1 MPSSKDRRRIEIP
14 VHTYERIAQ
23 IARTEDRTVTS
34 VAGELL
40 YKSLATYQP
49 LWIPSKHL
57 ERYNERARQVLVLAQ
72 EEAHALFHTY
82 IGTEHLLLGL
92 LRESDGLAARALN
105 QLGVELEGVRAAI
118 ERLIGRGKEQEQV
131 QGELDYVPRVRRV
144 LSLALDEAERQDS
157 ILVRTEHIL
166 LGIVR
171 DGGGVAA
178 NLLDSYGVLSKVREQ
193 IAELVG

>member
-1 MPSSKDRRRIEIP
+1 MPSSKDRRRIEVP

-23 IARTEDRTVTS
+23 IARTEDRTVAS
-34 VAGELL
+34 VTGELL
-40 YKSLATYQP
+40 YKALDSYQP

-57 ERYNERARQVLVLAQ
+57 ERYNERARQVLALAQ
-72 EEAHALFHTY
+72 EEAQALYHHY

-92 LRESDGLAARALN
+92 LREPDGLAARALN
-105 QLGVELEGVRAAI
+105 RLGVELEGTRAAV
-118 ERLIGRGKEQEQV
+118 ERLIERGKEPV
-131 QGELDYVPRVRRV
+131 QGELDYVPRVRKV

-171 DGGGVAA
+171 DGGGAAA
-178 NLLDSYGVLSKVREQ
+178 NILDSFGVLGKVREQ
-193 IAELVG
+193 ITELVS

>member
-1 MPSSKDRRRIEIP
+1 MPSSKDRRRIEVP

-23 IARTEDRTVTS
+23 IARTEDRTVAS
-34 VAGELL
+34 VTGELL
-40 YKSLATYQP
+40 YKALDTYQP

-72 EEAHALFHTY
+72 EEAQALFHHY

-92 LRESDGLAARALN
+92 LREPDGLGARALN
-105 QLGVELEGVRAAI
+105 RLGVELEGVRAAV
-118 ERLIGRGKEQEQV
+118 ERLIGRGKEPA

-171 DGGGVAA
+171 DGGGAAA
-178 NLLDSYGVLSKVREQ
+178 NILDSFGALGKVREQ
-193 IAELVG
+193 LAELVG

>member
-1 MPSSKDRRRIEIP
+1 MPSSKDRRRIEVP

-23 IARTEDRTVTS
+23 IARTEDRTVAS
-34 VAGELL
+34 VTGELL
-40 YKSLATYQP
+40 YKALDNYQP

-57 ERYNERARQVLVLAQ
+57 ERYNERARQVLALAQ
-72 EEAHALFHTY
+72 EEAQALYHHY

-92 LRESDGLAARALN
+92 LREPDGLAARALN
-105 QLGVELEGVRAAI
+105 RLGVELEGTRATV
-118 ERLIGRGKEQEQV
+118 ERLIGRGKEPV
-131 QGELDYVPRVRRV
+131 QGELDYVPRVRKV

-171 DGGGVAA
+171 DGGGAAA
-178 NLLDSYGVLSKVREQ
+178 NILDSFGVLGKVREQ
-193 IAELVG
+193 ITELVS

>member
-1 MPSSKDRRRIEIP
+1 MPSSKDRRRIEVP

-23 IARTEDRTVTS
+23 IARTEDRTVAS
-34 VAGELL
+34 VTGELL
-40 YKSLATYQP
+40 YKALDTYQP

-72 EEAHALFHTY
+72 EEAQALFHHY

-92 LRESDGLAARALN
+92 LREPDGLAARALN
-105 QLGVELEGVRAAI
+105 RLGVELEGVRAVV
-118 ERLIGRGKEQEQV
+118 ERLIGRGKEPA

-171 DGGGVAA
+171 DGGGAAA
-178 NLLDSYGVLSKVREQ
+178 NILDSFGALGKVREQ
-193 IAELVG
+193 LAELVG